1 MLNHAPTE
9 LLRLDDLAVLVET
22 AVRAHAMRKLSLA
35 ALRADGTGRGCDFVV
50 SGTTGMSAGAAH
62 FYLGTAMIYLLA
74 LCRARW
80 ALARSLGKHAR

>member
-9 LLRLDDLAVLVET
+9 LLRLDDLAVLVEA
-22 AVRAHAMRKLSLA
+22 AVRAHAVGKLSLA

-62 FYLGTAMIYLLA
+62 FLLRYCHD
-74 LCRARW
+74 LSPCFMSGARG
-80 ALARSLGKHAR
+80 ARSFAG